1 MHGSEE
7 HTHVLQLIQLPQ
19 LGRQS
24 AGQPVFREIPVEDA
38 EKIRLGDRGIE
49 QTMRSDRQEGH
60 CAARK
65 ERGGLSR
72 PHVLTG
78 G

>member
-38 EKIRLGDRGIE
+38 EKIG
-49 QTMRSDRQEGH
+49 RSSKQSDQASDE
-60 CAARK
+60 CFAS
-65 ERGGLSR
+65 LS
-72 PHVLTG
+72 
-78 G
+78 